1 MEPFLNDIVEQ
12 NEENL
17 ETSASFE
24 EKAAEYGE
32 NEPIMEEQAKT
43 QGDSITESVQ
53 SDSDATQ
60 NEDGIDQ
67 DALIVCDSVVKI
79 YKTENVEVMA
89 LQGLDLV
96 IQKGEMLSIIGK
108 SGSGKSTLMNMIG
121 GLEKPSAGKLYVSG
135 RDMSLL
141 TEKEMVKYRKKTV
154 GFVWQK
160 SSRNLFPYLTS
171 QENVEVSMSFT
182 KRSAKEKRER
192 ALYLLELVGMI
203 HKKDSYPGQMSGGE
217 QQRVA
222 IAVALANEPDI
233 LLADEPT
240 GAVDTKT
247 ADAIQEVF
255 KSLNRQL
262 GVTIIIVTHDMR
274 LADLTDRVVMISDGK
289 ISTEKIR
296 KEEQSKL
303 MGQTGLFSDTHEEY
317 SVMDKANR
325 VQLDKDMLAAAGIK
339 SNKVR
344 VTLDDGKLII
354 TSGDNN

>member
-1 MEPFLNDIVEQ
+1 MTPSGEENNDIIQNIEQ
-12 NEENL
+12 ALINE
-17 ETSASFE
+17 S
-24 EKAAEYGE
+24 GQ
-32 NEPIMEEQAKT
+32 IIEEQ
-43 QGDSITESVQ
+43 QEP
-53 SDSDATQ
+53 
-60 NEDGIDQ
+60 
-67 DALIVCDSVVKI
+67 LIVCDSVVKI

-89 LQGLDLV
+89 LQGLDLT
-96 IQKGEMLSIIGK
+96 IMRGEMLSIIGK

-135 RDMSLL
+135 KDMSAL

-171 QENVEVSMSFT
+171 RENVEVSMSFSG
-182 KRSAKEKRER
+182 RSAKQKRQR
-192 ALYLLELVGMI
+192 AEYLLELVGMI

-262 GVTIIIVTHDMR
+262 GITIIIVTHDMR

-296 KEEQSKL
+296 REEQQML
-303 MGQTGLFSDTHEEY
+303 QGQTDFLSETHEEY

-325 VQLDKDMLAAAGIK
+325 VQLDKEMLAAAGITN
-339 SNKVR
+339 NKVKIS
-344 VTLDDGKLII
+344 LEDGKLVI
-354 TSGDNN
+354 SASENG